1 MESSFVAVGL
11 PIALAVIMFGL
22 GLSLTVADFRR
33 VAHNTRAIAVI
44 LGCQMLL
51 LPLVA
56 FGLTVV
62 FDLEPYLAVGLMI
75 LAASPGGT
83 TSSVYSHLFRGDVAL
98 NVTLTA
104 INSLLGL
111 ISLPI
116 VVNLALN
123 HFVGSDES
131 VGMQPAKLL
140 QVFAV
145 VLIPVILGMVVRHRR
160 PEFAARA
167 DKPVRIVSIVLL
179 IGVVLGALL
188 GEEKAMEY
196 LARVGVVTTLFCV
209 LSLLLGYL
217 VPRVAGL
224 TRGQS
229 IASGFEVGIH
239 NSTLAIAVALTA
251 LDNSEMAIAPAVY
264 GILMFPLA
272 ALFGFAVRK
281 LTRPREPVGAEGTRS

>member
-1 MESSFVAVGL
+1 MESSFVTVGL
-11 PIALAVIMFGL
+11 PVALAVIMFGL
-22 GLSLTVADFRR
+22 GLSLTVEDFRR
-33 VAHNTRAIAVI
+33 VAHNPRAIAII

-51 LPLVA
+51 LPVVA
-56 FGLTVV
+56 FGLTLA
-62 FDLEPYLAVGLMI
+62 FDLGPYLAVGLMI

-83 TSSVYSHLFRGDVAL
+83 TASVYSHLFRGDVAL

-116 VVNLALN
+116 VVNLALAY
-123 HFVGSDES
+123 FVDSDDS
-131 VGMQPAKLL
+131 VGMQPTKLL

-145 VLIPVILGMVVRHRR
+145 VLIPVLLGMLARHRR
-160 PEFAARA
+160 PDFAARA
-167 DKPVRIVSIVLL
+167 DKPVRIVSIILL
-179 IGVVLGALL
+179 VGVVLGALL
-188 GEEKAMEY
+188 GEENAMDY

-209 LSLLLGYL
+209 ASLTLGYF
-217 VPRVAGL
+217 VPRLTGL
-224 TRGQS
+224 TRAQS

-251 LDNSEMAIAPAVY
+251 LDNTEMAIAPAVY

-272 ALFGFAVRK
+272 ALFGLAVR
-281 LTRPREPVGAEGTRS
+281 RSERRTMTPQSR